1 MSAKKDGTH
10 KVLALKNLKSDRVKH
25 YLVFCKYEDSF
36 IDFIS
41 KNSYVAGKYK
51 FVMLNT
57 HKSDGT
63 FTGIQTVIE
72 VKNNFGL
79 FRTKIAFLDDF
90 EDQAYI
96 DEMEF
101 AHCMANGA
109 PVPERLIPSAI
120 KSMMNDD

>member
-1 MSAKKDGTH
+1 MAAKDGTH
-10 KVLALKNLKSDRVKH
+10 KVLPLKNLKSDRVKH

-36 IDFIS
+36 IEFIS
-41 KNSYVAGKYK
+41 KNSYVASKYK

-57 HKSDGT
+57 HKHDGT
-63 FTGIQTVIE
+63 FTRIQTVSE

-79 FRTKIAFLDDF
+79 FRAKIAFLDDF

-101 AHCMANGA
+101 AHCMANGT
-109 PVPERLIPSAI
+109 PVPDRLIPSAI
-120 KSMMNDD
+120 KNMMNNE